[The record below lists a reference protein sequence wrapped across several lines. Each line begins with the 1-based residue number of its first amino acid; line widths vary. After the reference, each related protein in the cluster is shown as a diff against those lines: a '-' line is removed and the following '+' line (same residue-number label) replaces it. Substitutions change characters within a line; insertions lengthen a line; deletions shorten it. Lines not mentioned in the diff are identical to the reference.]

1 MPDLLFCITLI
12 AALGSALVA
21 GVLFGFSTFIMPGL
35 GRLPAREATAAMRAI
50 NVAAITP
57 LFMGALFGTAAVC
70 LAAMVGVAVDWDSSY
85 GVYVLVGGALYLIG
99 VIGVTM
105 AANVPRNNVLA
116 AVDPAD
122 RDAERVWSTYLRE
135 WTAWNHVRT
144 VAPLIGA
151 GLMMAA
157 LAS

>member
-1 MPDLLFCITLI
+1 MPDALFVLTFI
-12 AALGSALVA
+12 AALGSGLVA

-35 GRLPAREATAAMRAI
+35 GRLSAAEATRAMQSI
-50 NVAAITP
+50 NITAITP

-70 LAAMVGVAVDWDSSY
+70 AAAMVGVAVDWDSSY

-116 AVDPAD
+116 AVDSTGP
-122 RDAERVWSTYLRE
+122 DAERVWSTYLRE

-144 VAPLIGA
+144 VAPLIAA
-151 GLMMAA
+151 GLFVAA
-157 LAS
+157 LAT

>member
-1 MPDLLFCITLI
+1 MPDALFVLTLI
-12 AALGSALVA
+12 AALGSALVG

-35 GRLPAREATAAMRAI
+35 GRLPAREATAAMQAI

-105 AANVPRNNVLA
+105 AANVPRNNALA
-116 AVDPAD
+116 AVDPAGP
-122 RDAERVWSTYLRE
+122 DAERYWPTYLRQ

-144 VAPLIGA
+144 VTPLIA
-151 GLMMAA
+151 SA
-157 LAS
+157 LLIIALTQ

>member
-1 MPDLLFCITLI
+1 MPDALFVLTFI

-21 GVLFGFSTFIMPGL
+21 GVLFGFSTFIMPGF
-35 GRLPAREATAAMRAI
+35 GRLSAAEATRAMQSI
-50 NVAAITP
+50 NITAITP

-70 LAAMVGVAVDWDSSY
+70 VAAVVGVVVDWDSSY
-85 GVYVLVGGALYLIG
+85 GVYVLVGGALYLFG

-105 AANVPRNNVLA
+105 VANVPRNNVLA
-116 AVDPAD
+116 AVDAAGP
-122 RDAERVWSTYLRE
+122 DAERVWTTYLRE

-144 VAPLIGA
+144 IAPLIAA
-151 GLMMAA
+151 GLFTAA

>member
-1 MPDLLFCITLI
+1 MPDALFVLTFV
-12 AALGSALVA
+12 AALGSALVG

-35 GRLPAREATAAMRAI
+35 GRLPAREATAAMQAI

-105 AANVPRNNVLA
+105 AANVPRNNALA
-116 AVDPAD
+116 AVDPVGP
-122 RDAERVWSTYLRE
+122 DAERYWPTYLRQ

-144 VAPLIGA
+144 VTPLIA
-151 GLMMAA
+151 SA
-157 LAS
+157 LLIIALTQ

>member
-1 MPDLLFCITLI
+1 MPDALFVLTFI

-35 GRLPAREATAAMRAI
+35 GRLSAAEATRAMQSI
-50 NVAAITP
+50 NITAITP

-70 LAAMVGVAVDWDSSY
+70 VAAVVGVVVDWDSSY
-85 GVYVLVGGALYLIG
+85 GVYVLVGGALYLFG

-105 AANVPRNNVLA
+105 VANVPRNNVLA
-116 AVDPAD
+116 AVDAAGP
-122 RDAERVWSTYLRE
+122 DAERVWTTYLRE

-144 VAPLIGA
+144 IAPLIAA
-151 GLMMAA
+151 GLFTAA

>member
-1 MPDLLFCITLI
+1 MPDALFVLTFI
-12 AALGSALVA
+12 AALGSGLVA

-35 GRLPAREATAAMRAI
+35 GRLSAAEATRAMQSI
-50 NVAAITP
+50 NITAITP

-70 LAAMVGVAVDWDSSY
+70 AAVMVGVAVDWDSSY
-85 GVYVLVGGALYLIG
+85 GVYVLIGGALYLIG

-116 AVDPAD
+116 AVDSAGP
-122 RDAERVWSTYLRE
+122 DAERVWSTYVRE